1 MIFLFVCF
9 VTRSDIDTTINEG
22 YVFTVTFSGNY
33 VPGNVPELVVG
44 GTNTL
49 GNGISTNDGSIT
61 VQIDTTQEGNKPG
74 FKLTYASQ
82 TTGCIAWDQSGDTS
96 VVGVDARLEALSTV
110 TTITSV
116 VQSSISAP
124 AAGYAY
130 TIVFGSPS
138 TPISLVIDATISGC
152 DAMPSSVNH
161 NTVVSLD
168 TTHGIGTFGGGQYFT
183 LSFDASTCSLCRDTT
198 SIETG
203 NIDWERASSGQG
215 NENSL
220 QSQLN
225 ELANIANSISDTGT
239 NGVVVTR
246 SDIDLSLIHI

>member
-1 MIFLFVCF
+1 M
-9 VTRSDIDTTINEG
+9 
-22 YVFTVTFSGNY
+22 
-33 VPGNVPELVVG
+33 
-44 GTNTL
+44 
-49 GNGISTNDGSIT
+49 
-61 VQIDTTQEGNKPG
+61 
-74 FKLTYASQ
+74 
-82 TTGCIAWDQSGDTS
+82 
-96 VVGVDARLEALSTV
+96 
-110 TTITSV
+110 
-116 VQSSISAP
+116 QSSITAP

-168 TTHGIGTFGGGQYFT
+168 TTHGIGTFSGGQYFT

-203 NIDWERASSGQG
+203 NIDWEQASSGQG

-246 SDIDLSLIHI
+246 SDIDTAINEGYVFTVTFSGNYVPGNVPQLVVGGTNTLGNGISTNDGAITVQIATTQEGKRPGFKLTYNLSLIHI